1 MEVYKYSDGVIVNVG
16 GSNLSTGEVCVFNIV
31 YAEYQNKHDEEQFK
45 MIFKG
50 ETGSSSDF
58 EAEMLL

>member
-1 MEVYKYSDGVIVNVG
+1 MEVDEYSDRDIVNVG

-31 YAEYQNKHDEEQFK
+31 YAEYQSSNDEEQFK

-50 ETGSSSDF
+50 ETGTASDF